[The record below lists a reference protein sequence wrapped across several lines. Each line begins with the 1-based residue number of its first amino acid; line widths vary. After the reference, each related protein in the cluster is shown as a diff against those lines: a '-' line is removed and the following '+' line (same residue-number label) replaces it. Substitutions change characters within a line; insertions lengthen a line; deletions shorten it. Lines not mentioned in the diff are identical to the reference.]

1 MGDRMKNDYQIW
13 NILHDGVLAE
23 IKGDI
28 SGDLKIRVEIEY
40 LARKLKGRFSSIF
53 VTLKNCSLFI
63 YERYWTKDNVQIFTS
78 PNELEG
84 ITPAIVTLSCD
95 EMDDHLLI
103 DDICG
108 SIKTRYD
115 SAELTLENGD
125 PLAFQELDN
134 ISKEYWDNFGAKQ
147 DP

>member
-1 MGDRMKNDYQIW
+1 
-13 NILHDGVLAE
+13 
-23 IKGDI
+23 
-28 SGDLKIRVEIEY
+28 
-40 LARKLKGRFSSIF
+40 
-53 VTLKNCSLFI
+53 
-63 YERYWTKDNVQIFTS
+63 
-78 PNELEG
+78 
-84 ITPAIVTLSCD
+84 
-95 EMDDHLLI
+95 MDDHLLI

>member
-1 MGDRMKNDYQIW
+1 M
-13 NILHDGVLAE
+13 
-23 IKGDI
+23 
-28 SGDLKIRVEIEY
+28 
-40 LARKLKGRFSSIF
+40 
-53 VTLKNCSLFI
+53 
-63 YERYWTKDNVQIFTS
+63 QIFTS

-115 SAELTLENGD
+115 STELTLENGD